1 MYVEGPIRKEN
12 KATDNDSLKCL
23 QIWIRLEE
31 NETGFVILVG
41 EWEIN

>member
-1 MYVEGPIRKEN
+1 MYGEGPIRKEN

-23 QIWIRLEE
+23 QLWIRLEE
-31 NETGFVILVG
+31 NETGFVIFVG